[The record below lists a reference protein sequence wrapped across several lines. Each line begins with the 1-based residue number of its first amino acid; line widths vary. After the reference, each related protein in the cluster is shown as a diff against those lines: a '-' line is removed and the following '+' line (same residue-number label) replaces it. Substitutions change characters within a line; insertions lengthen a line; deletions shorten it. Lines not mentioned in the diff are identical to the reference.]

1 MFGISV
7 RRGSQLRE
15 RPTLRETGEVPPEEH
30 LDPDPLLCQ
39 RLPDLAPLAARE
51 ALPHHRAFDVDPE
64 IGEAEVGRERL
75 AHGAVRIAL
84 EHERVFTK
92 REHLAFPTPYAA
104 VPEETALTSYE
115 LAQRPTD
122 DPSLVL
128 VDVTGELD
136 LTNAHE
142 LEERLEALGESNGA
156 RLVLDLNRVVFVDS
170 AALHVLFRI
179 ARRLGKDRFGLVLEP
194 SAAVA
199 RTLAIVGISEVAT
212 ISETLDSLESS

>member
-1 MFGISV
+1 V
-7 RRGSQLRE
+7 
-15 RPTLRETGEVPPEEH
+15 
-30 LDPDPLLCQ
+30 
-39 RLPDLAPLAARE
+39 
-51 ALPHHRAFDVDPE
+51 
-64 IGEAEVGRERL
+64 
-75 AHGAVRIAL
+75 
-84 EHERVFTK
+84 
-92 REHLAFPTPYAA
+92 
-104 VPEETALTSYE
+104 TSYE
-115 LAQRPTD
+115 LVQRTTD

-142 LEERLEALGESNGA
+142 LEERLEVLAETNAS

-179 ARRLGKDRFGLVLEP
+179 ARLLGRDRFVLVLEP

-212 ISETLDSLESS
+212 ISETLDALTES

>member
-1 MFGISV
+1 M
-7 RRGSQLRE
+7 
-15 RPTLRETGEVPPEEH
+15 
-30 LDPDPLLCQ
+30 
-39 RLPDLAPLAARE
+39 
-51 ALPHHRAFDVDPE
+51 
-64 IGEAEVGRERL
+64 
-75 AHGAVRIAL
+75 
-84 EHERVFTK
+84 
-92 REHLAFPTPYAA
+92 
-104 VPEETALTSYE
+104 TSYE
-115 LAQRPTD
+115 LAQRATD

-142 LEERLEALGESNGA
+142 LEEQLEALTESNGA

-179 ARRLGKDRFGLVLEP
+179 ARRLGKGRFGLVLEP

-212 ISETLDSLESS
+212 IAETPDALAGT